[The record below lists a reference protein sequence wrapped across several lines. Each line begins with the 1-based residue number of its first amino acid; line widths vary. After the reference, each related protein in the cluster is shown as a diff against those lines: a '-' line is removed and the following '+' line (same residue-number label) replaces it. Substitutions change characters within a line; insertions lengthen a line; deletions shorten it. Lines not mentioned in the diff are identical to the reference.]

1 MDLWQRLT
9 SFLRRSPP
17 ASSLTPEQALAKV
30 SRGQPIL
37 SRRAQAEMLAAYRE
51 SPHLHAVVKRRSEA
65 VGRVGWQLWRAAK
78 PGGRALVGRAFSDVV
93 ERSKEIEQAVLA
105 GALVEVEHTHPL
117 LKILRKPSPGMSGP
131 AFWGLAS
138 KHLDLV
144 GEALWLKARAKGA
157 VVGLIPYVPTW
168 LTRWPDAKSREYQIQ
183 VYGGTMRVPE
193 ADVVWMRQLDPEDPW
208 NRRGVG
214 TAFVLRDELEMD
226 ELMATMARTLFAN
239 RNYPDQI
246 IGLISAPGMP
256 RPTPQQVQE
265 VVEQLEKHR
274 GVDRAGQAMVI
285 GSDYK
290 SQPLGHTLVQSQYM
304 EGRRYH
310 RDTTM
315 QTFGSPPEWHGVLDN
330 ANRSTVDVTEDHAA
344 RHSTAPVQEFLC
356 AALQDDV
363 VPDFGDDL
371 VLGFRSQVPADRDY
385 QKDIMVALPQAFEV
399 DEIRAQAGHAPRPGG
414 AGKKLYTAP
423 GSVPVAGMKPTTAG
437 DAPAPQP
444 TTDQDEEEADDAE
457 DPDA

>member
-30 SRGQPIL
+30 TRGTPI
-37 SRRAQAEMLAAYRE
+37 SRRQQAEMLAAYRE

-65 VGRVGWQLWRAAK
+65 VGRVGWQLWKAAK
-78 PGGRALVGRAFSDVV
+78 PSGRALVGRASSDIVQ
-93 ERSKEIEQAVLA
+93 RSAEIDEAVLA
-105 GALVEVEHTHPL
+105 GELVAVEHTHPL
-117 LKILRKPSPGMSGP
+117 LKMLRRPSPGMSGP
-131 AFWGLAS
+131 AFWALAS

-144 GEALWLKARAKGA
+144 GEALWLKARAKGS

-168 LTRWPDAKSREYQIQ
+168 LSRWPDAKTREFHIN
-183 VYGGTMRVPE
+183 VYGGTIRVPE
-193 ADVVWMRQLDPEDPW
+193 TDVVWMRQLDPEDPW

-214 TAFVLRDELEMD
+214 TAYALRDELEMD

-239 RNYPDQI
+239 RNYPDML
-246 IGLISAPGMP
+246 IGLVNAPGMP
-256 RPTPQQVQE
+256 RPTKEQVGE
-265 VVEQLEKHR
+265 VVDQLDKKHR
-274 GVDRAGQAMVI
+274 GVDKAGQALVI

-290 SQPLGHTLVQSQYM
+290 AQPLGHTLVQSQYM

-344 RHSTAPVQEFLC
+344 RHSTAPVLEFLC
-356 AALQDDV
+356 ASLQDEV
-363 VPDFGDDL
+363 VPEFGDDL
-371 VLGFRSQVPADRDY
+371 VLGFRSPVPADRDF
-385 QKDIMVALPQAFEV
+385 QKDVMVALPQAFEV
-399 DEIRAQAGHAPRPGG
+399 DEIRARAGHAPLPGN

-437 DAPAPQP
+437 DAPAPAP